1 MKVKNT
7 NSKKFIVMAW
17 IKFLL
22 LIGIIVVIPA
32 YIWFYNQQIITN
44 MSSLENVEAY
54 FKKEYYA
61 TALTFVGA
69 QVVQIVIC
77 IIPGQWLQIA
87 SAYLLGFWEA
97 YLLSIIGV
105 AIGTSVSY
113 YLAKILGHDAMHTI
127 FGEEKIS
134 NMIKHLNSKRAI
146 IIMFV
151 IFLIPGVPKDL
162 LSYAAGLSEMK
173 LKTFMII
180 SLIGRT
186 PAMMGSLFIGMFLQ
200 YKSYTGAIIVGV
212 LAVIAFILGVIFRKR
227 LNLWLDKA
235 YIKITR

>member
-113 YLAKILGHDAMHTI
+113 YLAKILGQ
-127 FGEEKIS
+127 S
-134 NMIKHLNSKRAI
+134 
-146 IIMFV
+146 
-151 IFLIPGVPKDL
+151 
-162 LSYAAGLSEMK
+162 
-173 LKTFMII
+173 
-180 SLIGRT
+180 
-186 PAMMGSLFIGMFLQ
+186 
-200 YKSYTGAIIVGV
+200 
-212 LAVIAFILGVIFRKR
+212 
-227 LNLWLDKA
+227 
-235 YIKITR
+235 

>member
-134 NMIKHLNSKRAI
+134 NMIKHLNNKRAI

>member
-227 LNLWLDKA
+227 LNLWFDKA